1 MQMIFQGI
9 SMSVFQAKQPF
20 PETQVRFASACAGAA
35 ERPQARRVPTM
46 NNDAILIMACPPS
59 NAGEAITVSDREG

>member
-1 MQMIFQGI
+1 MEMIFQGI

-20 PETQVRFASACAGAA
+20 PETLVRFASAWAGAA
-35 ERPQARRVPTM
+35 ERPQAPAM

-59 NAGEAITVSDREG
+59 NADEAIAASDREG